1 MIESEKA
8 DIVLATETHLDDS
21 FPSNSGLP
29 PGYSAFRTDNYLGS
43 GGTMLVYRNDL
54 LVSPLDNG
62 NSDVTWGKIL
72 VQGRKPIYI
81 GSIYRNPASNVKMLE
96 CLEEDIA
103 KLEPGNTL
111 PLIILGGDINLPSII
126 WENSS
131 VSPNPQ
137 YGSTINQ
144 KFIELIETF
153 NLSQLVREPT
163 RQNNILD
170 VLLTTYP
177 DYVGKISIIPG
188 MSDHQAVVAEF
199 TLGLKYNKKKPRRV
213 FLFKKGNIQAIKDK
227 LKELI
232 TSLDFNTR
240 TVNENWEFLR
250 DSIMEAIKTHIPS
263 KKVQDG
269 KHVPWLNVKIKRS
282 IKKRKRLY
290 NKAKKSGK
298 DTDWSAF
305 RKFRNTVRRNLDTAQ
320 DDYIKGILNAEN
332 LRTAPK
338 KFWSFIAHK
347 RKDQSGIPPLQTD
360 GKTISNNREK
370 ADLLNTHYGSIFT
383 KDDPTINPVLSNPLP
398 DMPRFEIHSSGVL
411 KLLKELEPHKACG
424 PDKIPTYILRECAEE
439 IAPLLTKIFTQS
451 IEEGD
456 LPEDWLSA
464 NVCPIF
470 KKGNKSLPANYRPI
484 SLTSV
489 SCKLLEHIIFRNI
502 MAHVE
507 KHHILKPYQHG
518 FLKNHSCETQLINTV
533 EEIMYYLD
541 HETGAQIDML
551 VLDFSKAFDLVSHP
565 KLVRKLEHYG
575 VRGLT
580 LRWINSWLTNRSQQV
595 TIDGEMSHPI
605 PVTSGVPQGTVLGP
619 LMFLLYINDIGE
631 MIDSNTRVKL
641 FADDCLLF
649 RPIREPKDQT
659 QLQEDLNHLKSWA
672 DTWQMSFNPQK
683 CEAMHITRSRK
694 TKPHTYQIMGV
705 NLKDVDQC
713 RYLGVQLSSNMSWS
727 NHISRTVND
736 ANKILGVVR
745 RNLSKCDPTVK
756 QAAYLALVRPKL
768 EYAAS
773 VWDPHQA
780 YLINKLEMVQRRAAR
795 FVMNDYAATS
805 SVTSMLNNLQWSSL
819 QQRRRSSRLTLL
831 YKALNQQS
839 AIDIPPYVKPAIRS
853 RGNDDSRFIPL
864 HCRTHAYMHSY
875 LPKTLIN
882 WNSLSIDTK
891 NQSSAPKF
899 QAALRTV

>member
-1 MIESEKA
+1 
-8 DIVLATETHLDDS
+8 
-21 FPSNSGLP
+21 
-29 PGYSAFRTDNYLGS
+29 
-43 GGTMLVYRNDL
+43 
-54 LVSPLDNG
+54 
-62 NSDVTWGKIL
+62 
-72 VQGRKPIYI
+72 
-81 GSIYRNPASNVKMLE
+81 
-96 CLEEDIA
+96 
-103 KLEPGNTL
+103 
-111 PLIILGGDINLPSII
+111 
-126 WENSS
+126 
-131 VSPNPQ
+131 
-137 YGSTINQ
+137 
-144 KFIELIETF
+144 
-153 NLSQLVREPT
+153 
-163 RQNNILD
+163 
-170 VLLTTYP
+170 
-177 DYVGKISIIPG
+177 
-188 MSDHQAVVAEF
+188 
-199 TLGLKYNKKKPRRV
+199 
-213 FLFKKGNIQAIKDK
+213 
-227 LKELI
+227 
-232 TSLDFNTR
+232 
-240 TVNENWEFLR
+240 
-250 DSIMEAIKTHIPS
+250 
-263 KKVQDG
+263 
-269 KHVPWLNVKIKRS
+269 
-282 IKKRKRLY
+282 
-290 NKAKKSGK
+290 
-298 DTDWSAF
+298 
-305 RKFRNTVRRNLDTAQ
+305 
-320 DDYIKGILNAEN
+320 
-332 LRTAPK
+332 
-338 KFWSFIAHK
+338 
-347 RKDQSGIPPLQTD
+347 
-360 GKTISNNREK
+360 
-370 ADLLNTHYGSIFT
+370 
-383 KDDPTINPVLSNPLP
+383 
-398 DMPRFEIHSSGVL
+398 
-411 KLLKELEPHKACG
+411 
-424 PDKIPTYILRECAEE
+424 
-439 IAPLLTKIFTQS
+439 
-451 IEEGD
+451 
-456 LPEDWLSA
+456 
-464 NVCPIF
+464 
-470 KKGNKSLPANYRPI
+470 
-484 SLTSV
+484 
-489 SCKLLEHIIFRNI
+489 

-819 QQRRRSSRLTLL
+819 QQQRRSSRLTLL
-831 YKALNQQS
+831 YK
-839 AIDIPPYVKPAIRS
+839 R
-853 RGNDDSRFIPL
+853 R
-864 HCRTHAYMHSY
+864 
-875 LPKTLIN
+875 
-882 WNSLSIDTK
+882 
-891 NQSSAPKF
+891 
-899 QAALRTV
+899 